1 MLHPKTI
8 APIAQFQIPCLIKN
22 SFNPQG
28 AGTLI
33 GQDTGEDKLAIKGI
47 TTLSNLTMVNVSGP
61 GMKGMVG
68 MASRVFGAMS
78 AADVSIVLI
87 TQSSSEYSISFC
99 IEAQHK
105 ALAQQALADA
115 FELELKDGLLGRLS
129 LSITSPSSRWLVMVC
144 VPLAVSRRN
153 FSHLWPKYT
162 ST

>member
-1 MLHPKTI
+1 
-8 APIAQFQIPCLIKN
+8 
-22 SFNPQG
+22 
-28 AGTLI
+28 
-33 GQDTGEDKLAIKGI
+33 
-47 TTLSNLTMVNVSGP
+47 MVNVYGP

-115 FELELKDGLLGRLS
+115 FELELKDGLFEPVEFVDNVAIITLVGHGMRTSRGVASQFFLISGRSTRQRDCDCPRLF
-129 LSITSPSSRWLVMVC
+129 WAC
-144 VPLAVSRRN
+144 D
-153 FSHLWPKYT
+153 FSGDPNDKISEAIKACHENLFNSKHF
-162 ST
+162 